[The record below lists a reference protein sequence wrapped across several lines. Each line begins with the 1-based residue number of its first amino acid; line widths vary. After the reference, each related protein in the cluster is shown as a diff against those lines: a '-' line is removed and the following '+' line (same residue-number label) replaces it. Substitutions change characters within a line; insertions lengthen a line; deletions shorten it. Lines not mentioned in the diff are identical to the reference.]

1 MSAAKQTNQRFLS
14 VDALRGLTVAAMLL
28 VNSAGDW
35 DHVYPW
41 LEHASWHGSTPADFI
56 FPFFLFIV
64 GVSLYLALTP
74 KLEAGVSRSD
84 LARTVVWRGVRIV
97 ALGLLLHAIAYAL
110 IPGREFRLMGV
121 LQRIGLCFILAGL
134 LFIYVRRLSLLAV
147 ILVGMLLA
155 YWGLLSM
162 AGSYAPHLNLVDQID
177 TQLLGKL
184 AYSFDPRTGLAQE
197 PEGLLS
203 TITAVCSVLFGIF
216 AGAFLRK
223 GQAQRLWQ
231 CAIVAGALAWAWSFY
246 FPLNKQLW
254 TSSFVLWTTSFAC
267 LALYL
272 AHRLIDRAAWPALG
286 LSFGI
291 NAIAAYAGSWV
302 VTCILAAGAWMEPL
316 YRQGFAAHLAM
327 AYGPEFSSFAFAA
340 SFTGVFAGL
349 MLILRRIGWRF
360 SI

>member
-1 MSAAKQTNQRFLS
+1 MSAVKTNQRFLS

-41 LEHASWHGSTPADFI
+41 LQHASWHGTTPADFI

-74 KLEAGVSRSD
+74 KLDAGVDRFD
-84 LARTVVWRGVRIV
+84 LARTVVWRGIRII
-97 ALGLLLHAIAYAL
+97 ALGLLLHAIACVL

-134 LFIYVRRLSLLAV
+134 LLIYVRRLSVLGV
-147 ILVGMLLA
+147 ILGAILLG
-155 YWGLLSM
+155 YWGVLSL
-162 AGSYAPHLNLVDQID
+162 AGSYQPHLNLVDQID
-177 TQLLGKL
+177 TKLLGQL
-184 AYSFDPRTGLAQE
+184 AYSFDAQTGLAQE

-203 TITAVCSVLFGIF
+203 TVSALCSVLFGVF
-216 AGAFLRK
+216 AGAFLRM

-231 CAIVAGALAWAWSFY
+231 FAIIGTGLAWIWSIFL
-246 FPLNKQLW
+246 PLNKHLW
-254 TSSFVLWTTSFAC
+254 TSSFVLWTTSFAG

-302 VTCILAAGAWMEPL
+302 LTCILVAGAWMEPL
-316 YRQGFAAHLAM
+316 YRHVFAAHLEAVF
-327 AYGPEFSSFAFAA
+327 GSNFSSFAFAA
-340 SFTGVFAGL
+340 CFTGLFAGL
-349 MLILRRIGWRF
+349 MYVLRRVGWRF